1 MSPGRSQLTRKHTHA
16 ILLAYTNTHR
26 QTASQLTPTTV
37 TCAQPRTESPH
48 RPLLWRPQEE
58 EEEATNLVSVA
69 ASATRRGKR
78 ATEAVQHRTVETD
91 ASRILR

>member
-58 EEEATNLVSVA
+58 EEEATNLLSVA
-69 ASATRRGKR
+69 ATRRGKR
-78 ATEAVQHRTVETD
+78 AIAQHRAVETD